1 MFREKLQ
8 GKTKN
13 LAISETARN
22 NKVVVYVAIFV
33 PRFGIPLHRKLLIL
47 VFFGKI
53 FIFFPFEKFQHL
65 LLSTGK
71 SIQLCAL

>member
-33 PRFGIPLHRKLLIL
+33 PRFGIPLHRKLLIWF
-47 VFFGKI
+47 VFFLGKI
-53 FIFFPFEKFQHL
+53 FVFHL
-65 LLSTGK
+65 RSFNI
-71 SIQLCAL
+71 SF

>member
-33 PRFGIPLHRKLLIL
+33 PRFGIPLHRKLLIW
-47 VFFGKI
+47 FF
-53 FIFFPFEKFQHL
+53 FW
-65 LLSTGK
+65 
-71 SIQLCAL
+71 